1 MDYQVSEKVQQI
13 FDRLTGMEQV
23 QKALDFIHAEE
34 DFCVN
39 EQLEL
44 VLIEAPTFHEEERAK
59 AMCEK
64 FRQLGLEEVQIDPY
78 GNAMGLW
85 KGTGGGPRILVE
97 AHLDTVFPFGSVKE
111 VRREGN
117 RLYAPGICDD
127 TRGLAAILSAL
138 RGLKAS
144 GLQTKGDILFAGT
157 TREEGKGSLGG
168 MKDLLDSNPDIDG
181 SISVDGS
188 CTEYII
194 YKATGYKT
202 YEINFYGIGGHA
214 SADFGKMANP
224 VHAAARF
231 VAKVA
236 DFQVPADPKTTFCVS
251 NIHAGT
257 DTAIHAIAPKAT
269 VKINY
274 RSQDGAIL
282 EELHQRVFKAVQ
294 EACDE
299 ETARWGK
306 DTITWDCV
314 NYCDVPAGKQD
325 PHAPLVESAFLAAKA
340 VSEDPSIVKLLNGGC
355 VNGNMAIARGVP
367 CVTLGEGP
375 RVNNVHNLNESFD
388 PDGSWRLPQQILLML
403 LLAASIDGETDSVLA

>member
-1 MDYQVSEKVQQI
+1 M
-13 FDRLTGMEQV
+13 
-23 QKALDFIHAEE
+23 
-34 DFCVN
+34 
-39 EQLEL
+39 
-44 VLIEAPTFHEEERAK
+44 
-59 AMCEK
+59 
-64 FRQLGLEEVQIDPY
+64 
-78 GNAMGLW
+78 
-85 KGTGGGPRILVE
+85 E

-117 RLYAPGICDD
+117 RLCAPGICDD
-127 TRGLAAILSAL
+127 TRGLAAVLSAL

-144 GLQTKGDILFAGT
+144 GLRTRGDIVFAGT

-168 MKDLLDSNPDIDG
+168 MKDLLDSNPDINA
-181 SISVDGS
+181 SVSVDGS
-188 CTEYII
+188 GNDYII

-214 SADFGKMANP
+214 AADFGKMANP

-236 DFQVPADPKTTFCVS
+236 DFEVPTDPRTTFCVS

-274 RSQDGAIL
+274 RSQDGAVL
-282 EELHQRVFKAVQ
+282 EELHRRVFKAVQ
-294 EACDE
+294 EACDD

-314 NYCDVPAGKQD
+314 NYCDVPAGTQD
-325 PHAPLVESAFLAAKA
+325 PHAPLVEAAFLAAKA

-355 VNGNMAIARGVP
+355 VNGNMAIARGLP

-388 PDGSWRLPQQILLML
+388 PEGSWRLPQEILLTL
-403 LLAASIDGETDSVLA
+403 LLAAGIDGETESVLK